1 MPYPYNN
8 LVKQSFFEIM
18 NDTRLLL
25 GDVQSITTSWSD
37 ESIYQ
42 GINFAVQHYLRVTDK
57 SYTEHFDFPMSSG
70 VATLPNA
77 YIEVKRVGVEVASKN
92 RWLLQSSVTDEVN
105 KNPEW
110 LSSTGTPKRWVLFD
124 GEKIRIT
131 PTNAATSCSIG
142 YVEEPVNFVYGGQTL
157 PTDFY
162 VDSRVSITHQ
172 RFLKFMAA
180 YWCLQIDGDNQNI
193 NLAVAY
199 LQQFIEF
206 IKDVE

>member
-8 LVKQSFFEIM
+8 LVKQTFYEIM

-124 GEKIRIT
+124 GQKIRIT
-131 PTNAATSCSIG
+131 PTNAATLCSIG
-142 YVEEPVNFVYGGQTL
+142 YVEEPVNFIYGTDD
-157 PTDFY
+157 PTTFY
-162 VDSRVSITHQ
+162 VDSRVTITHQ
-172 RFLKFMAA
+172 RFIKFMAA

-199 LQQFIEF
+199 LQQFVEF

>member
-1 MPYPYNN
+1 MPYNN
-8 LVKQSFFEIM
+8 LVEQSFFEIM
-18 NDTRLLL
+18 EDTRLLL
-25 GDVQSITTSWSD
+25 GDVQSVTTSWSD
-37 ESIYQ
+37 ATIYG
-42 GINFAVQHYLRVTDK
+42 GINFAVQHYLRITDK
-57 SYTEHFDFPMSSG
+57 SYTEHFDFPISGG

-77 YIEVKRVGVEVASKN
+77 YIEVKRVGVEIASKN

-131 PTNAATSCSIG
+131 PTNNATLCSIG
-142 YVEEPVNFVYGGQTL
+142 YVEEPLNFVYGEDDPET
-157 PTDFY
+157 FY

-180 YWCLQIDGDNQNI
+180 YWCLQIDGDNQNVQ
-193 NLAVAY
+193 LAIAY
-199 LQQFIEF
+199 LQQFVEF

>member
-1 MPYPYNN
+1 MPYNN
-8 LVKQSFFEIM
+8 LVEQSFFEILE
-18 NDTRLLL
+18 DTRLLL
-25 GDVQSITTSWSD
+25 GDVQSVTTSWSD
-37 ESIYQ
+37 ATIYN
-42 GINFAVQHYLRVTDK
+42 GINFAVQHYLRITDK
-57 SYTEHFDFPMSSG
+57 SYTEHFDFPISGG

-77 YIEVKRVGVEVASKN
+77 YIEVKRVGVEIGGKN

-131 PTNAATSCSIG
+131 PTNNATLCSIG
-142 YVEEPVNFVYGGQTL
+142 YVEEPLNFVYGEDDPET
-157 PTDFY
+157 FY

-180 YWCLQIDGDNQNI
+180 YWCLQIDGDNQNVQ
-193 NLAVAY
+193 LAIAY
-199 LQQFIEF
+199 LQQFVEF